1 MYLCIV
7 NNKSKKAMTKVAIP
21 IEKDCLSTHFG
32 LCSHYVVFTIE
43 KSKVVE
49 KVKVKPD
56 FTAIEEFP
64 QWLIG
69 MGVTDVVTYKINPVL
84 IPEFIKSKINVF
96 VGTNQIAPD
105 LLVADYI
112 NGKLKSNEEI
122 LNS

>member
-1 MYLCIV
+1 M
-7 NNKSKKAMTKVAIP
+7 AKVAIP

-32 LCSHYVVFTIE
+32 MCSHYAVFTIE

-49 KVKVKPD
+49 KIKVKPD

-64 QWLIG
+64 QWLKN
-69 MGVTDVVTYKINPVL
+69 MGVTDVVTFKINRAL
-84 IPEFIKSKINVF
+84 IPEFIKNKINVF

-105 LLVADYI
+105 LLIADYI
-112 NGKLKSNEEI
+112 NGKLTSNEDI